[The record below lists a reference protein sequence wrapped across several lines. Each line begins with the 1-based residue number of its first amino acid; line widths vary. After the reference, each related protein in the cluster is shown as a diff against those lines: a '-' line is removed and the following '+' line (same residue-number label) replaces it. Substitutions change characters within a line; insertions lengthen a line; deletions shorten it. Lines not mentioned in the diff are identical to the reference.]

1 MAGGVEGAPSASID
15 SSLSSE
21 GLKELP
27 TLNKRDLY
35 LFTVKDVH
43 RRGLC
48 SSYIM

>member
-35 LFTVKDVH
+35 LFFLLAKVLSGV
-43 RRGLC
+43 
-48 SSYIM
+48 

>member
-35 LFTVKDVH
+35 LYLYLYPK
-43 RRGLC
+43 REAAN
-48 SSYIM
+48 MQ

>member
-35 LFTVKDVH
+35 LYLYPK
-43 RRGLC
+43 REAAN
-48 SSYIM
+48 MQ